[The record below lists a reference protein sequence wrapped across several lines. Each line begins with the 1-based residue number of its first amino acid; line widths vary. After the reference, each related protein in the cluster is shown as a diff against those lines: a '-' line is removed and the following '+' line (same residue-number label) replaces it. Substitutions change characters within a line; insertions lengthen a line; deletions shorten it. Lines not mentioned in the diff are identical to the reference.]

1 VLLAGVPPLS
11 NPSTPT
17 SAVDL
22 LCDLSGLD
30 IGKKSYPWT
39 WFLFHVSFELGIFT
53 VRNLSMAKIVKFPFY
68 TELCICNLE
77 VADFAYIYLTRRFL

>member
-1 VLLAGVPPLS
+1 VHNFFLKVPLVGVPPLS

-30 IGKKSYPWT
+30 IGKESNPLT
-39 WFLFHVSFELGIFT
+39 WLYCTLVLIFT
-53 VRNLSMAKIVKFPFY
+53 VGNLSMAKIVKFPLY
-68 TELCICNLE
+68 TELCICNIE
-77 VADFAYIYLTRRFL
+77 VAELAF